1 MAETRK
7 PKSDAW
13 TPPPLT
19 PRQATKAMAERRTR
33 LTVSDVERVADTSV
47 AKHADP
53 AAPSP
58 GLPAGGERRRAR
70 RRHSPLRAIID
81 GNRYEIVNWSANGFA
96 IRDFAGGKVTLG
108 QPFLLTIAIPLSGPQ
123 GSARISVRVT
133 RYDAV
138 KGVLAF
144 AFGQSVD
151 DRTLE
156 ILTRYALD

>member
-7 PKSDAW
+7 PKSDVW

-19 PRQATKAMAERRTR
+19 PRQAAKAMAERRTR
-33 LTVSDVERVADTSV
+33 LTVDDVERVADASV
-47 AKHADP
+47 AKRP
-53 AAPSP
+53 ESAAPS
-58 GLPAGGERRRAR
+58 GLPVGGDRRRAR